1 MLDYDCGKHKDVIE
15 RHKMKKTLVAAF
27 AALMIAGAAQAADA
41 VDLPGVVVPDYAP
54 VAQNYVG
61 VSVGQS
67 TGDDR
72 HNSVGFTAGRQLN
85 ENVAVE
91 GQYERA
97 FNRKGSDTTTDRVS
111 GNVLVGKRF
120 GSVTP
125 YALGGVGY
133 EWRDSAEDRAVYA
146 LGGGAKLHV
155 SEKVD
160 LDARYRYIN
169 SFDSDKRGEDNVFTL
184 GVNVKF

>member
-1 MLDYDCGKHKDVIE
+1 
-15 RHKMKKTLVAAF
+15 MKKTLVAAF
-27 AALMIAGAAQAADA
+27 AAVMIAGAAQAADA
-41 VDLPGVVVPDYAP
+41 VNLPGVVVPDYAP

-67 TGDDR
+67 VGSDR
-72 HNSVGFTAGRQLN
+72 HNSVGVTVGRQLN
-85 ENVAVE
+85 DNVAVE
-91 GQYERA
+91 GQYERT
-97 FNRKGSDTTTDRVS
+97 FNRKGADVSRDRLS

-120 GSVTP
+120 GTVTP

-133 EWRDSAEDRAVYA
+133 EWRDGAENRAVYA

-155 SEKVD
+155 SEQVD
-160 LDARYRYIN
+160 VDARYRYIN
-169 SFDSDKRGEDNVFTL
+169 SFDSSKRGEDNVFTL